1 MSPKTNTSIQLPEI
15 GEKQIQLLKRLSE
28 AVAVSGDEGEVRK
41 IVLAEIKDHADEITL
56 DAMGNVLAIRKA
68 KTENPLRVMI
78 AAHMDEIGFM
88 VVDKD
93 EGGLFRFAVVGGVD
107 PRQLPGKPVWVG
119 KEHHPGV
126 IGARPIHLTTAEERT
141 HAIPLDVMRLDLGP
155 GGSEKARVGDRAS
168 FATTFERSGPSLM
181 GKAFDDRLGV
191 AGLIE
196 LLKNAPEHIELLAA
210 FTVQEEVGLR
220 GAKVAGYTLAPDL
233 AIALDVTPAHDL
245 PTWNGEPNE
254 RYNCRL
260 GGGPA
265 LYIADGAT
273 ISDPRLV
280 AHAVATAERHGLPYQ
295 FRQPG
300 AGGTDAGAIHRT
312 GSGVPSMSIS
322 TPGRYAHSAVMLCR
336 VEDWQ
341 HTLQLVYAM
350 LADLNRSIFDQ
361 DR

>member
-1 MSPKTNTSIQLPEI
+1 MTPNSHSSIQLPVI
-15 GEKQIQLLKRLSE
+15 GEEQIQLLKKLSE

-41 IVLAEIKDHADEITL
+41 IVLSEIEGFADQITV
-56 DAMGNVLAIRKA
+56 DSMGSVLAVCKA

-93 EGGLFRFAVVGGVD
+93 EGGLFRFGVVGGVD
-107 PRQLPGKPVWVG
+107 LRQLPGKPVWVG
-119 KEHHPGV
+119 KDHQNGV
-126 IGARPIHLTTAEERT
+126 IGAKPIHLTTAEERT
-141 HAIPLDVMRLDLGP
+141 HAISLDVMRLDLGP
-155 GGSEKARVGDRAS
+155 AGGDKVRVGDRAA
-168 FATTFERSGPSLM
+168 FATLFEQVGPSLM

-191 AGLIE
+191 AGLIT
-196 LLKNAPEHIELLAA
+196 LVKNPPENVELLAA

-220 GAKVAGYTLAPDL
+220 GAKVAGYTMEPDL

-245 PTWNGEPNE
+245 PTWNGDANE

-260 GGGPA
+260 GYGPA
-265 LYIADGAT
+265 LYAADGAT

-280 AHAVATAERHGLPYQ
+280 AYAAATAEKYGLPYQ

-312 GSGVPSMSIS
+312 RSGVPSMSIS

-341 HTLQLVYAM
+341 HTLQLIYAM
-350 LADLNRSIFDQ
+350 LTDLDRSIFDQ